1 METFSDF
8 MYKLL
13 HDKKQQ
19 GWYYELYSPDGQ
31 TLLAKADEF
40 YDSKG
45 TARYAVIGHI
55 HLMEIN
61 SQYEHS

>member
-1 METFSDF
+1 MENFSDF

-13 HDKKQQ
+13 HDKKQ
-19 GWYYELYSPDGQ
+19 GWYYELYSPEGQ

-40 YDSKG
+40 FDSKG

-61 SQYEHS
+61 SQCEHS